1 MVTGQTVKKETT
13 PAVERSVVDIVSEKV
28 NEFLKSG
35 QLDLPKNYSV
45 DNALKSA
52 YLILNTVENKDHK
65 PVMVDGKLTNIV
77 TKASIANAVLD
88 MVVQGLNPGKKQCYF
103 IVYGASII
111 CQRSYFGS
119 MAVAEMV
126 NPAIKDWGYEVV
138 YEGDKFEYEIING
151 KKTTIRHTQILEN
164 IDKARILAAYAMAL
178 DKDGKPIN
186 AEIMTIDELHD
197 AWSMS
202 KMKPFNDKGELRPDS
217 THGRFARAMALRTV
231 INKVAKFIIN
241 ASSDNAL
248 LLERINRMEELADTV
263 AVQAE
268 IEDKANKG
276 SVIMISEETRK
287 KEDPG
292 NPPAEGIPDGEGAP
306 TPEEEKAA
314 QAKAGMIPK
323 EKNGKQARAPG
334 F

>member
-1 MVTGQTVKKETT
+1 MTTEQKDKKAAS
-13 PAVERSVVDIVSEKV
+13 PAVEKSVVDIVSEKV

-52 YLILNTVENKDHK
+52 YLILNTVENKDKK
-65 PVMVDGKLTNIV
+65 PVMLDGKLTNIV

-126 NPAIKDWGYEVV
+126 NPAIKDWGYNVV
-138 YEGDKFEYEIING
+138 YEGDVFKYGIHNG
-151 KKTTIRHTQILEN
+151 KASVIEHAQDLDN
-164 IDKARILAAYAMAL
+164 IDKANIRAAYAMAL
-178 DKDGKPIN
+178 DKDGNPIKT
-186 AEIMTIDELHD
+186 EIMTIEELHQ
-197 AWSMS
+197 AWAMS
-202 KMKPFNDKGELRPDS
+202 KMKPFNDKGELRAES
-217 THGRFARAMALRTV
+217 THGRFARDMALKTV

-248 LLERINRMEELADTV
+248 LLERINRAEELADTV

-268 IEDKANKG
+268 IENKANKG
-276 SVIMISEETRK
+276 SVIMIEGEVPQAEEK
-287 KEDPG
+287 K
-292 NPPAEGIPDGEGAP
+292 AP
-306 TPEEEKAA
+306 PEEEKS
-314 QAKAGMIPK
+314 KAEPESK
-323 EKNGKQARAPG
+323 PNGQQARAPG

>member
-1 MVTGQTVKKETT
+1 MTTAQEKKNT
-13 PAVERSVVDIVSEKV
+13 PAVEKSVVDIVSEKV
-28 NEFLKSG
+28 SEFLKSG

-52 YLILNTVENKDHK
+52 YLTLNTVEDKEHK
-65 PVMVDGKLTNIV
+65 KVMEDGKLTGV
-77 TKASIANAVLD
+77 CTKASIANAVLD

-103 IVYGASII
+103 IVYGKTLT

-126 NPAIKDWGYEVV
+126 KPVITDWGYNVV
-138 YEGDKFEYEIING
+138 YEGDTFEYEISNG
-151 KKTTIRHTQILEN
+151 KASVIKHVQKLEDIN
-164 IDKARILAAYAMAL
+164 NTKILAAYAIAL
-178 DKDGKPIN
+178 GKNQTPIKTG
-186 AEIMTIDELHD
+186 IMTIEQIHQ

-202 KMKPFNDKGELRPDS
+202 KAKPFNEKGEIKPES
-217 THGRFARAMALRTV
+217 THGKFAREMALRTV

-248 LLERINRMEELADTV
+248 LLERINRAEELADTV

-268 IEDKANKG
+268 IEEKANVG
-276 SVIMISEETRK
+276 TLIMIQDEK
-287 KEDPG
+287 PQL
-292 NPPAEGIPDGEGAP
+292 
-306 TPEEEKAA
+306 EEK
-314 QAKAGMIPK
+314 KATLENELKPQS
-323 EKNGKQARAPG
+323 EKVNERPNGGQLREPG